1 MSHHANIKTA
11 AKINFKYFVSGQR
24 IKCAKI
30 LQNGDFMRDYDK
42 ERVDKP
48 LIVENNW
55 FLRAEITGMISCII
69 FFVLALLIL
78 IYSSPEDAT
87 REFSRRTGITIACS
101 GILYVIFGHLKF
113 LRSLTKNKTY
123 SKIYDDRIEYEFID
137 YQGNKD
143 LLTAPLS
150 GSKIITHA
158 YIPIFGTFH
167 PENRDSVDKM
177 FYPLNFI
184 LNSIRSL
191 IFYTLSLFKIRKYL
205 IFRFDDLFICVESN
219 PSINERF
226 KSVGF
231 NKDTLVCSLI
241 SHNTKIFDKEIE
253 DV

>member
-1 MSHHANIKTA
+1 
-11 AKINFKYFVSGQR
+11 
-24 IKCAKI
+24 
-30 LQNGDFMRDYDK
+30 MRDYDK
-42 ERVDKP
+42 EHADKP

-78 IYSSPEDAT
+78 ICSSPEDAI

-123 SKIYDDRIEYEFID
+123 GKIYDDRIEYEFID

-150 GSKIITHA
+150 GNEIITHA

-226 KSVGF
+226 KSAGF

-253 DV
+253 DA